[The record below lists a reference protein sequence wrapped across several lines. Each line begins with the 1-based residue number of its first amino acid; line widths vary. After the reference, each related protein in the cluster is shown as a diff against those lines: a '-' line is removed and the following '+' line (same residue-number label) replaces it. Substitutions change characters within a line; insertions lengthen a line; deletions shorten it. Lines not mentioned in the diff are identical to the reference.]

1 MNYYPHHIGDFDRA
15 TRHLTRIERSIYRD
29 LLDVYYETEQPITLD
44 LVKLKRK
51 ILANTEQ
58 ESTAVEQVLN
68 EFFTETPIGW
78 FHSRCDEE
86 ILAYKSNNTQK
97 SAAGRASAAARAAR
111 KHQALNGNSADVLSH
126 VEQTFNGN
134 PTDVERTL
142 NGTSTALQLTKNQ
155 EPVTNN
161 QEPITNIKHTK
172 TGVCESNPV
181 YQNSEPSFAAIACQ
195 AMRKLGMA
203 DVNPGHPK
211 LLKLIEQG
219 SSLAEFEHVATKSI
233 ANGKS
238 FAYAL
243 GMLSKLREE
252 AAAMP
257 AGSALVANVLSG
269 NPSEPAWRRE
279 QRERTEQAVPGIAA
293 KNRRDFAKTEL
304 QTFDV
309 EAKNVV
315 AVALG

>member
-1 MNYYPHHIGDFDRA
+1 VNYYSHHIGDFDRA

-51 ILANTEQ
+51 ILANSEQ

-68 EFFTETPIGW
+68 EFFTETPSGW

-86 ILAYKSNNTQK
+86 ILAYWSNNSQKSN
-97 SAAGRASAAARAAR
+97 AGKASAAARATR
-111 KHQALNGNSADVLSH
+111 KQQALNGNLTAAETNN
-126 VEQTFNGN
+126 EQTFNGRS
-134 PTDVERTL
+134 TDVQRTF
-142 NGTSTALQLTKNQ
+142 NGTPTNQ
-155 EPVTNN
+155 EPITNN
-161 QEPITNIKHTK
+161 QEPITNITHTEQK
-172 TGVCESNPV
+172 PCVSNPV
-181 YQNSEPSFAAIACQ
+181 DQSFEIPFAAVVCQ

-219 SSLAEFEHVATKSI
+219 ASLAEFEHVATKSI
-233 ANGKS
+233 ANTKG

-243 GMLSKLREE
+243 GMLAKLREE

-257 AGSALVANVLSG
+257 AGSALTSAQAG
-269 NPSEPAWRRE
+269 TSEPAWRRE
-279 QRERTEQAVPGIAA
+279 QRERTEKAVPGIAA
-293 KNRRDFAKTEL
+293 KNVHEFQKNEL
-304 QTFDV
+304 RTFDAEV
-309 EAKNVV
+309 KDVTAI
-315 AVALG
+315 AMG